1 MQLKTTSDLKL
12 DEATTSWSAVYAMS
26 LCVFVLI
33 ASEFLPVSLLSP
45 LARDLLITEGQAGQ
59 SIAVSGIFAVI
70 TSLYIAVI
78 TQRINRRTVMLG
90 LTLIMIFS
98 GIIVSFASNYIAL
111 MVGRALLG
119 VVIGGFWSLSTATLM
134 NLLPAH
140 DLPKGL
146 AILNG
151 GNALAATIA
160 APLGSFMTTYIGW
173 RGAFFSVVILGLVSF
188 IWQLK
193 SFPSMNANTTKI
205 ISVNVFRL
213 FGNGMFTV
221 GMAAVFCLFMGQFAL
236 FTYLRPFLESVTHLN
251 DTWLSLTLFILGAT
265 GFVGTFVVGKL
276 LKKTLYPVLTLWPCL
291 MALLAFGMIV
301 SGHEKLETIFL
312 IGLWGFIGT
321 SACIGWS
328 VWLSKVMP
336 DDTEQGGGLMV
347 AVIQFAIT
355 LGASLGGQLYDHS
368 GYQSCFTLSAVTLIA
383 GGILSFMVSRFARRS
398 FRNSL

>member
-1 MQLKTTSDLKL
+1 MQLETTSDLKFE
-12 DEATTSWSAVYAMS
+12 EATTSWSAVYAMS

-45 LARDLLITEGQAGQ
+45 LARDLMITEGQAGQ

-90 LTLIMIFS
+90 LTLLMILS
-98 GIIVSFASNYIAL
+98 GVVVSFASNYIVL

-119 VVIGGFWSLSTATLM
+119 IVIGGFWSLSTATLM

-173 RGAFFSVVILGLVSF
+173 RGAFFSVVILGVISF

-193 SFPSMNANTTKI
+193 SFPSMTSNNNKN

-213 FGNGMFTV
+213 FGNGTFTV
-221 GMAAVFCLFMGQFAL
+221 GMGAVFCLFMGQFAL
-236 FTYLRPFLESVTHLN
+236 FTYLRPFLESVTVLD
-251 DTWLSLTLFILGAT
+251 DTWLSLTLFILGIT

-276 LKKTLYPVLTLWPCL
+276 LKRTLYPVLILWPCL
-291 MALLAFGMIV
+291 MALLALGMIV
-301 SGHEKLETIFL
+301 SGHEKAETIAL

-328 VWLSKVMP
+328 VWLAKVMP

-355 LGASLGGQLYDHS
+355 LGASLGGRLYDHG
-368 GYQSCFTLSAVTLIA
+368 GYQSCFMLSALILIA
-383 GGILSFMVSRFARRS
+383 GGVLSFIVSRM
-398 FRNSL
+398 RNL